1 MTGSSSPPPSQRRAL
16 KAAAFRAVT
25 AGSTPSNGAMCCVA
39 SAACKRSVPLKTHSS
54 SATAAVWGLS
64 GTPLHCRRGAGGAA
78 NGQGCRRRE
87 GTPEAVG
94 QAVGGGCQSG
104 WGRLLPVTN
113 AVEAGTWRQG
123 DRNWPSAGRPR
134 GEWGSPLPLPMQ
146 HPWAPEHRRRPW
158 TMRHTASHRVRMN
171 RPSTGGSLLP
181 FAGRCWPSVRRGA
194 TAALCPATPAVTRQ
208 PEPQPPFQNPRNRP
222 DVGGDGVSPASA
234 RPAALKEDWSL
245 RETPSYPRPP
255 CAQVLG
261 PHASHRPHKVPP
273 TAGHVGSSNHVRTG
287 GGGGGGR
294 QPQPIWTTSVSQAKH
309 CSEEETAKPRQ
320 ADAHNSSHFTF
331 SPTFRVQ
338 PSFLSLIPPLSL

>member
-1 MTGSSSPPPSQRRAL
+1 
-16 KAAAFRAVT
+16 
-25 AGSTPSNGAMCCVA
+25 
-39 SAACKRSVPLKTHSS
+39 
-54 SATAAVWGLS
+54 
-64 GTPLHCRRGAGGAA
+64 
-78 NGQGCRRRE
+78 
-87 GTPEAVG
+87 
-94 QAVGGGCQSG
+94 
-104 WGRLLPVTN
+104 
-113 AVEAGTWRQG
+113 
-123 DRNWPSAGRPR
+123 
-134 GEWGSPLPLPMQ
+134 
-146 HPWAPEHRRRPW
+146 
-158 TMRHTASHRVRMN
+158 MRHTASHRVRMN

-222 DVGGDGVSPASA
+222 DSGGGDGVSPASA

-261 PHASHRPHKVPP
+261 PHASHRPHRVPP
-273 TAGHVGSSNHVRTG
+273 AAGHVGSSNHVRTG
-287 GGGGGGR
+287 RGGGGR

-331 SPTFRVQ
+331 SLTFRVQ
-338 PSFLSLIPPLSL
+338 PSFLSLIPPPRSPPFLYDVAHDVPDLGPPCHPGAGPGGGSAPPPSPHSTSGTRTMCAHSADGHGLGRKRGSRAPQGVSWSPHGPTRTSHARAVRRSLTTTRLSI